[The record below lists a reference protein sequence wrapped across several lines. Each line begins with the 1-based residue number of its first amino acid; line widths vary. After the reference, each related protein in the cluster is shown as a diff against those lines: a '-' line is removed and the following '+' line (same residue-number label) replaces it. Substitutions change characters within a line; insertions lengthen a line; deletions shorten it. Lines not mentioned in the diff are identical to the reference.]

1 MNYQEIKK
9 TVLEILINE
18 PLSRSND
25 KYLIYRVLVTMGL
38 PTDLQDLINT
48 RISFESITRSRRKWQ
63 QQLPELNGNETS
75 QILREKLRDQIK
87 ADAIGVEYGRKK
99 NV

>member
-1 MNYQEIKK
+1 MKYQDIKK

-18 PLSRSND
+18 PLARSND
-25 KYLIYRVLVTMGL
+25 KYLIYRVLVNMGL
-38 PTDLQDLINT
+38 PTDLQDLINA

-63 QQLPELNGNETS
+63 QEIPELNGNETS

-87 ADAIGVEYGRKK
+87 ADAIGVKYDG
-99 NV
+99 

>member
-9 TVLEILINE
+9 TVLEIMVNE
-18 PLSRSND
+18 PLARSND

-75 QILREKLRDQIK
+75 QILRQKLQDQIK
-87 ADAIGVEYGRKK
+87 ADAIGVKYGS
-99 NV
+99 N

>member
-75 QILREKLRDQIK
+75 QILREKLREQIK
-87 ADAIGVEYGRKK
+87 ADSIGVRYDG
-99 NV
+99 

>member
-25 KYLIYRVLVTMGL
+25 KYLIYRVLQERGL
-38 PTDLQDLINT
+38 PTDISDLINT
-48 RISFESITRSRRKWQ
+48 HISFESITRARRKWQ
-63 QQLPELNGNETS
+63 QELPELNGNETS
-75 QILREKLRDQIK
+75 QVLRNKLQDQIK
-87 ADAIGVEYGRKK
+87 ADAIGVEYGR
-99 NV
+99 

>member
-25 KYLIYRVLVTMGL
+25 KYLIYRVLVKMGL

-48 RISFESITRSRRKWQ
+48 HISFESITRSRRKWQ
-63 QQLPELNGNETS
+63 QDIPELNGNETS
-75 QILREKLRDQIK
+75 QILRQKLQDEIK
-87 ADAIGVEYGRKK
+87 ADSIGVEYGR
-99 NV
+99 

>member
-25 KYLIYRVLVTMGL
+25 KYLIYRVLVKMGL

-48 RISFESITRSRRKWQ
+48 HISFGSITRSRRKWQ
-63 QQLPELNGNETS
+63 QELPELNGNETS

-87 ADAIGVEYGRKK
+87 ADAIGVKYGS
-99 NV
+99 N

>member
-1 MNYQEIKK
+1 MKYQDIKK

-18 PLSRSND
+18 PLARSND

-63 QQLPELNGNETS
+63 QEIPELNGNETS

-87 ADAIGVEYGRKK
+87 ADAIGVRYDR
-99 NV
+99 

>member
-1 MNYQEIKK
+1 MYQNIKK

-18 PLSRSND
+18 PLARSND

-63 QQLPELNGNETS
+63 QEIPELNGNETS

-87 ADAIGVEYGRKK
+87 ADSIGVRYER
-99 NV
+99 

>member
-25 KYLIYRVLVTMGL
+25 KYLIYRVLVAMGL

-63 QQLPELNGNETS
+63 QELPELNGNETI
-75 QILREKLRDQIK
+75 QILRQKLQDQIK
-87 ADAIGVEYGRKK
+87 ADSIGVKYER
-99 NV
+99 

>member
-87 ADAIGVEYGRKK
+87 ADAIGVKYDG
-99 NV
+99 

>member
-48 RISFESITRSRRKWQ
+48 CISFESITRSRRKWQ

-75 QILREKLRDQIK
+75 QILREKLREQIK
-87 ADAIGVEYGRKK
+87 ADSIGVRYDG
-99 NV
+99 

>member
-1 MNYQEIKK
+1 MYQEIKE

-25 KYLIYRVLVTMGL
+25 KYLIYRVLVKMNL

-48 RISFESITRSRRKWQ
+48 HISFESITRSRRKWQ
-63 QQLPELNGNETS
+63 QELPELNSNETS
-75 QILREKLRDQIK
+75 QILRQKLQDQIK
-87 ADAIGVEYGRKK
+87 ADAIGVKYGR
-99 NV
+99 